1 MQQPVTSDSKWIVRF
16 RPNPAPR
23 LRLFCFP
30 FAGGGTITYRQWP
43 DSLPNNVEVCAILL
57 PGREKRLREKPF
69 DHIQTMAAAIA
80 DSISPLLNEP
90 FAFFGHSMGT
100 MIAFEVA
107 RELRRRGQP
116 LPSILFVS
124 GRSAPHLTANPP
136 LYHLPDDQFVAALQ
150 ARYQQIPQAV
160 IENAD
165 LMGLFL
171 PMLRGD
177 FTAIDTYVCQPESP
191 LDCPIV
197 VFGGLRDVIKAEA
210 LESWSQHTSKSF
222 DRYML
227 PGGHFFLNEQRE
239 SLLKTVRA
247 YLAVVS

>member
-1 MQQPVTSDSKWIVRF
+1 MTAHNKWIVRF
-16 RPNPAPR
+16 RPNPTPR

-43 DSLPNNVEVCAILL
+43 ESLPNTIEVGAILL
-57 PGREKRLREKPF
+57 PGREKRLREKPL
-69 DHIQTMAAAIA
+69 DRIQTMVATIV
-80 DSISPLLNEP
+80 DNLLPLLDEP

-100 MIAFEVA
+100 MLAFETA

-116 LPSILFVS
+116 LPKVLFVS
-124 GRSAPHLTANPP
+124 GRSALHLTPTNAP
-136 LYHLPDDQFVAALQ
+136 LYHLSDEAFIAALQ

-160 IENAD
+160 IDDAG

-177 FTAIDTYVCQPESP
+177 FTAIDTYVYQPETP

-197 VFGGLRDVIKAEA
+197 AFGGRQDTVSTDA
-210 LESWSQHTSKSF
+210 LDAWSQHTSKSF
-222 DRYML
+222 DRYMF
-227 PGGHFFLNEQRE
+227 PGGHFYLNDQRVA
-239 SLLKTVRA
+239 LLKTIRA
-247 YLAVVS
+247 YLAVV